1 MSRRSPLQARS
12 KERVE
17 LIVETA
23 RELIGTLG
31 NDAVSVRE
39 IAKRAGIPISS
50 IYQYFPDKNAVL
62 REIMQRYLD
71 EIRQQLL
78 QSYAQVDSFEG
89 LLEAVDLGVDR
100 FVQFFLDQ
108 PPLAVIWAG
117 VQANPVLSELDATD
131 SLENAKLLSQE
142 LIRLE
147 PQINPDKAFIALLFM
162 MHCASA
168 TVRLAL
174 ALDCDLSHA
183 LIGEFKQSIR
193 LRLRSLVGK

>member
-17 LIVETA
+17 LIVGTA

-50 IYQYFPDKNAVL
+50 IYQYFPDKDAVL
-62 REIMQRYLD
+62 REIMQRYLND
-71 EIRQQLL
+71 FRQQLI
-78 QSYAQVDSFEG
+78 QSYAQVESYES
-89 LLEAVDLGVDR
+89 LLAAVDLGVDR
-100 FVQFFLDQ
+100 FVQFFLDR

-117 VQANPVLSELDATD
+117 VQANPALSELDASD
-131 SLENAKLLSQE
+131 SLQNAKLLSRE
-142 LIRLE
+142 LVRLE
-147 PQINPDKAFIALLFM
+147 PRIDPGEAFVALLFI

-168 TVRLAL
+168 IVRLAL
-174 ALDCDLSHA
+174 TLDCDLSHS
-183 LIGEFKQSIR
+183 LIAEFKKTVR
-193 LRLRSLVGK
+193 LRLQSLVDK